1 MWNAVFKGNNPRS
14 IYFLAQKIDN
24 FRLEQAD
31 NWAVGS
37 LSQGPRRQVVTCVR
51 RAVIG
56 RKPEIITSI
65 NKFQECQLRRD
76 RSIGTRRNR
85 LVYSK
90 MSEPNKSPPK
100 YVQVIWTFAGMLSWL
115 GQKPLQNVMW
125 SRLKS
130 NHDI

>member
-1 MWNAVFKGNNPRS
+1 MWNAVFEGNNPGS

-31 NWAVGS
+31 NRTVGG
-37 LSQGPRRQVVTCVR
+37 LSQGPGRQVVARVR

-56 RKPEIITSI
+56 RKPEIIASI

-85 LVYSK
+85 L
-90 MSEPNKSPPK
+90 MI
-100 YVQVIWTFAGMLSWL
+100 Q
-115 GQKPLQNVMW
+115 
-125 SRLKS
+125 
-130 NHDI
+130 